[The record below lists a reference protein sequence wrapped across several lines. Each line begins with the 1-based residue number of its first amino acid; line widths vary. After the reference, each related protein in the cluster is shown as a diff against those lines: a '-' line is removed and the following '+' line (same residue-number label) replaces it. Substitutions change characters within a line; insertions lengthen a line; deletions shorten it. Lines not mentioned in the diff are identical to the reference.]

1 LSVTATTKQETASA
15 SQSPHFSW
23 TTSPFLLTSVAHH
36 AAPLL
41 EWSVVHRLYDLP
53 LKLNGKTHRLE

>member
-1 LSVTATTKQETASA
+1 M
-15 SQSPHFSW
+15 PC
-23 TTSPFLLTSVAHH
+23 TTSPDLSTSVAHH

-41 EWSVVHRLYDLP
+41 EWSTVHRLYDLP